1 MNYNDVILER
11 DGSHWGKFLYE
22 VSLSQNINQI
32 AEQQVATANT
42 ATNATHVYQVIVQL
56 AKQIGPIGSKQ
67 HPG

>member
-56 AKQIGPIGSKQ
+56 AKQIGPIGSK
-67 HPG
+67 